1 MLETTSRSP
10 HGERELKFRLATLL
24 LGDLRRSPHGEREL
38 KWDNS
43 KGYQRARRVAPHT
56 GSVS

>member
-1 MLETTSRSP
+1 M
-10 HGERELKFRLATLL
+10 KFRLATLL